1 MKIGYLKSITTV
13 MMNKERINKILRP
26 STIARRFAQCKLA
39 DLPADTVMAAV
50 NSHEL
55 DYNPTAIPI
64 RLTFPQLFA
73 ANFNAFAYLAEH
85 NSETEVT
92 EFLNS
97 PAQFMAKAGV
107 EIAVPFDETSARI
120 FASIVEDDILS
131 LLKTEEGIDS
141 IYRLMIRDELTWLT
155 RHTERYSQKYMSLNG
170 IWGLKNIPFL
180 LEKETVKK
188 YGFPE
193 KLTMGMMKIYDFLS
207 ESSH

>member
-1 MKIGYLKSITTV
+1 
-13 MMNKERINKILRP
+13 MMNKEHINKIPRP

-85 NSETEVT
+85 NSEDEIA
-92 EFLNS
+92 EFLNA
-97 PAQFMAKAGV
+97 PAQFMERAGV
-107 EIAVPFDETSARI
+107 EIAVPFDEMSASI
-120 FASIVEDDILS
+120 FASLVEDDILS

-155 RHTERYSQKYMSLNG
+155 RHTERYPRKYMSLYG

-180 LEKETVKK
+180 LEEETVKK

-207 ESSH
+207 ESPR